1 MKDGTGKIVFVNLS
15 GVFDGLSLDSTK
27 FVRMLPLIM
36 KYVIERNY
44 FSINAYDTTSKLESE
59 EQTIQGQNEKEIMAE
74 DIIKLPGDISEEA
87 KKAESVYSGN
97 SSCIVLFAVTI
108 SIVLIGNLIT
118 RKKFPMLS
126 NKDVNGQA

>member
-15 GVFDGLSLDSTK
+15 GFLDGLSLDSTK
-27 FVRMLPLIM
+27 SIRILPLIM
-36 KYVIERNY
+36 KYAIERNY

-87 KKAESVYSGN
+87 KKSGVGVQWQFQLYSICSDN
-97 SSCIVLFAVTI
+97 QHCSY
-108 SIVLIGNLIT
+108 
-118 RKKFPMLS
+118 RKLDCKEEVS
-126 NKDVNGQA
+126 HVKQ